1 MNTLKIIL
9 LVLMTGISYVVQ
21 AGDGDYA
28 FNKIQP
34 NLLKNAHA
42 VKRFENIRF
51 EVISKTK
58 AKYIR
63 KVAYTI
69 LNDKGDKFAFC
80 LANYDKLQSVESIE
94 GRLFDES
101 GKKIKSLRKSDIQD
115 MSGNDGSNLADD
127 NRIKYHNF
135 HHKVYPYTVEYE
147 TEIRYNYTLFYPGW
161 IAQDDKYLSVESGRI
176 SVVIPQGMSFRY
188 KAFNFTNEPVITE
201 EKSSKVHTWEVKNL
215 QALEPEF
222 ASPHWFELTPVVCMG
237 PVQFAVEG
245 YEGNMSSWQDFGKF
259 LYALKE
265 GRDVL
270 PENIKRTVH
279 ELTDGLS
286 DPVQKIAA
294 LYTFLQNNTRYI
306 SVQVGVGGW
315 RPYDAQYVAANR
327 YGDCKALTNY
337 MFSLLKEAGIKSH
350 YTLVKAGQGNTFLI
364 SDFPSQQFNHVI
376 LSVPLKGDTVWLECT
391 SQTLPAGYL
400 SSFTSNRQVLM
411 VDENGGKLVK
421 TPKYSLIENLQ
432 IRKIAA
438 SLNPEGQLSTD
449 ISTLYMATQED
460 KVHSLIKEHSKENV
474 LDYLKEE
481 IDLSDYDVLSFNYRE
496 EKSRLPSVTETLK
509 LTVNHYAQVTG
520 KRLFVS
526 PNILSK
532 SQGKL
537 ARDTTRKFD
546 VELKVEYTD
555 IDTIEIS
562 IPAGYQ
568 PEVIPPDVTINT
580 KYGRYSSSVSF
591 ANDKITYFRSM
602 EQLSG
607 RFPAK
612 EYNEVVKFYEQVYKA
627 DRSKV
632 VFTRKD

>member
-1 MNTLKIIL
+1 MIL
-9 LVLMTGISYVVQ
+9 LIWMTNIFCMAQG
-21 AGDGDYA
+21 GDGEYTISNIHPD
-28 FNKIQP
+28 
-34 NLLKNAHA
+34 LLKNAHA

-51 EVISKTK
+51 EVMSKTK

-80 LANYDKLQSVESIE
+80 LESYDKLQTVESIE

-101 GKKIKSLRKSDIQD
+101 GKKIKTLKKSDIQD
-115 MSGNDGSNLADD
+115 RSGNDGSSLADD

-135 HHKVYPYTVEYE
+135 YHKVYPYTVEYE

-161 IAQDDKYLSVESGRI
+161 IAQDDKYLSVQWGRI
-176 SVVIPQGMSFRY
+176 SVMIPQGMSFRY
-188 KAFNFTNEPVITE
+188 KAFNFKNEPVITE
-201 EKSSKVHTWEVKNL
+201 EKSTKVHTWEVKNL
-215 QALEPEF
+215 PALEPEF
-222 ASPHWFELTPVVCMG
+222 ASPHWYELTPVVCMG

-259 LYALKE
+259 VYALKE
-265 GRDVL
+265 GKDVL
-270 PENIKRTVH
+270 PESIKKTVH

-294 LYTFLQNNTRYI
+294 LYAFLQNNTRYI

-337 MFSLLKEAGIKSH
+337 MFSLLKEAGIKSY
-350 YTLVKAGQGNTFLI
+350 YTLVKSGQGNTFLV

-376 LSVPLKGDTVWLECT
+376 LSVPLKEDTVWLECT

-400 SSFTSNRQVLM
+400 SSFTSNRHGLM

-438 SLNPEGQLSTD
+438 SLNPEGHLTTN
-449 ISTLYMATQED
+449 INTLYMATQED
-460 KVHSLIKEHSKENV
+460 KVHALVKEHSKEKV
-474 LDYLKEE
+474 MDYLKEE
-481 IDLSDYDVLSFNYRE
+481 IDLSDYDVVSFHYRE

-532 SQGKL
+532 SNGKL
-537 ARDTTRKFD
+537 TRDTSRKFD
-546 VELKVEYTD
+546 VELKSEYTD
-555 IDTIEIS
+555 IDTIEIE

-568 PEVIPPDVTINT
+568 PEVIPPDVSINT

-591 ANDKITYFRSM
+591 KNDKIIYFRSM

-612 EYNEVVKFYEQVYKA
+612 EYNEVVKFYDQVYKA
-627 DRSKV
+627 DRNKV
-632 VFTRKD
+632 VFTKKE